1 MLAGKIDAAK
11 ENLML
16 RGWGITFIVLGIF
29 WTLVGFVSLATDVQ
43 LAIAVGGLN
52 MLGIGILMVGVYWKL
67 ESIADS
73 QVPTNLE

>member
-1 MLAGKIDAAK
+1 
-11 ENLML
+11 ML

-29 WTLVGFVSLATDVQ
+29 WTFVGFVSLATDVQ

-52 MLGIGILMVGVYWKL
+52 MFGIGILMVGVHSKL

-73 QVPTNLE
+73 QAQANLE